1 MSAALAIAGKDLRE
15 ALRAGWLLAAGLLVV
30 LLALA
35 SAMSAAVN
43 RGEATRTLAAAE
55 AQEQQTWLDQ
65 GPRNP
70 HAAAHFSRFAVRPPS
85 ALEDVDPGLR
95 AFVGGHV
102 WMEAHLQRPAEARP
116 AEDRVDPSPLGA
128 LTPAWIVQHLLALLG
143 LMIGAV
149 SMSREREE
157 GRLALLQG
165 QGAGSLSLALGKI
178 LGAAGLTAL
187 IGAAILLAAT
197 ASTWAQILA
206 GAGLYP
212 DAGLR
217 LAIWSVAA
225 LGYGIVFAILG
236 VAVSAWFAT
245 TRASLMAALVL
256 WALTAIVA
264 PRIALTTAEA
274 IAPAPSPATFVAL
287 LRAETREAV
296 MAAGDGHG
304 APATATIV
312 DDQGRTVSVRG
323 LRLQQGE
330 EIGDVIHD
338 RRYGE
343 LRAAYARQA
352 DVRLAF
358 AAASPTVAFSSLS
371 AGLAGGD
378 FAHHADF
385 LAQAEAHRRVI
396 IRRLNEDDM
405 YNAGDRGG
413 AYLADRSLW
422 EQIPAFAYEAP
433 SLPAASGGYGREGL
447 ALLAWL
453 VGGLALAMASTL
465 IALRR
470 R

>member
-1 MSAALAIAGKDLRE
+1 
-15 ALRAGWLLAAGLLVV
+15 
-30 LLALA
+30 
-35 SAMSAAVN
+35 
-43 RGEATRTLAAAE
+43 
-55 AQEQQTWLDQ
+55 
-65 GPRNP
+65 
-70 HAAAHFSRFAVRPPS
+70 
-85 ALEDVDPGLR
+85 
-95 AFVGGHV
+95 
-102 WMEAHLQRPAEARP
+102 
-116 AEDRVDPSPLGA
+116 
-128 LTPAWIVQHLLALLG
+128 
-143 LMIGAV
+143 
-149 SMSREREE
+149 
-157 GRLALLQG
+157 
-165 QGAGSLSLALGKI
+165 
-178 LGAAGLTAL
+178 
-187 IGAAILLAAT
+187 
-197 ASTWAQILA
+197 
-206 GAGLYP
+206 
-212 DAGLR
+212 
-217 LAIWSVAA
+217 
-225 LGYGIVFAILG
+225 
-236 VAVSAWFAT
+236 
-245 TRASLMAALVL
+245 MAALVL

-264 PRIALTTAEA
+264 PRIAMTTAEA
-274 IAPAPSPATFVAL
+274 IAPAPSPATFVAM
-287 LRAETREAV
+287 LRAEIRDAV

-304 APATATIV
+304 APATATV
-312 DDQGRTVSVRG
+312 LDTQGRTLSVRG

-358 AAASPTVAFSSLS
+358 AAASPTLAFSSLS

-385 LAQAEAHRRVI
+385 LAQAEAHRRII

-433 SLPAASGGYGREGL
+433 SLPAVSGGYGREGL

>member
-15 ALRAGWLLAAGLLVV
+15 ALRAGWLLAAAFVIV

-35 SAMSAAVN
+35 SAVSAAVN
-43 RGEATRTLAAAE
+43 RGEAERTLAAAE
-55 AQEQQTWLDQ
+55 AQEARTWLDQ

-85 ALEDVDPGLR
+85 ALDDVDPGLR

-128 LTPAWIVQHLLALLG
+128 VTPAWIVQHILALLG

-149 SMSREREE
+149 SLTREREE

-165 QGAGSLSLALGKI
+165 HGADALNLALGKI
-178 LGAAGLTAL
+178 LGAAGLSAL
-187 IGAAILLAAT
+187 LGGAVVAAAT
-197 ASTWAQILA
+197 ASAWAQISH

-212 DAGLR
+212 DAAWR
-217 LAIWSVAA
+217 LAAWSAA
-225 LGYGIVFAILG
+225 AVGYGVVFAVLG

-245 TRASLMAALVL
+245 IRASLMAALLV
-256 WALTAIVA
+256 WALMVIVA
-264 PRIALTTAEA
+264 PRVAVTAAES
-274 IAPAPSPATFVAL
+274 IAPAPSPATFVAT
-287 LRAETREAV
+287 LRAEIRTAV

-304 APATATIV
+304 APASATIV
-312 DDQGRTVSVRG
+312 DEQGRTLSVRG

-330 EIGDVIHD
+330 EIGDEIHD

-352 DVRLAF
+352 DVRFAF
-358 AAASPTVAFSSLS
+358 AAASPALAFSNLS

-385 LAQAEAHRRVI
+385 LAQAEAHRRLI
-396 IRRLNEDDM
+396 IRRLNEDDI

-413 AYLADRSLW
+413 AYLADRALW
-422 EQIPAFAYEAP
+422 EQIPAFAYRAP
-433 SLPAASGGYGREGL
+433 ALTATEGRYARDGL

-453 VGGLALAMASTL
+453 AAGLALALGSTL
-465 IALRR
+465 IAVRR